1 MKITGACHCG
11 AVTIEAPKKP
21 RTLTDCNCSLC
32 RRYGVLW
39 AYYIADTVEVSST
52 LPQAFDS
59 YSWGGKLIGFH
70 RCRGCGCVTHYT
82 RVNPTKPR
90 PYMAINARML
100 DLAIL
105 EETPLRKLDGA
116 RKWRTVS
123 AEPQYKALAPTTKP
137 PATTKRRTTKKRPTT
152 KPVPTKSAVTK
163 KRLSK
168 KPPAS
173 KKPAR

>member
-11 AVTIEAPKKP
+11 AVTLEAPKKP

-39 AYYIADTVEVSST
+39 AYYLADTVQVVSTS
-52 LPQAFDS
+52 PQAFDS
-59 YSWGGKLIGFH
+59 YSWGGKTIGFH

-116 RKWRTVS
+116 RKWRTVR
-123 AEPQYKALAPTTKP
+123 AEPQYKVLAP
-137 PATTKRRTTKKRPTT
+137 A
-152 KPVPTKSAVTK
+152 
-163 KRLSK
+163 
-168 KPPAS
+168 PAS
-173 KKPAR
+173 KPTAKRRATAPKTAKTTASKTPRVSRARPKAHTRSRG